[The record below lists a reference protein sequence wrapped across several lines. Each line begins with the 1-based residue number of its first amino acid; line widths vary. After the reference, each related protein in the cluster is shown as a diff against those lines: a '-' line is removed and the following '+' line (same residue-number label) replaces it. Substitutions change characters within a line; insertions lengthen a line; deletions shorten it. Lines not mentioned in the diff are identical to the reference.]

1 MTQADS
7 MIEFERR
14 RMVELLSELT
24 TAEGMRPSLLEG
36 VKLMRADQCHP
47 RTPVLYDPS
56 IVIVASGRKKG
67 FVGERCIVY
76 DASNY
81 LVLTVPLPFE
91 CQTEVADGEPLLGL
105 SIRIDMAMLS
115 ELALKIDVRKKQMDA
130 DALSSIC
137 ATPLDL
143 EMTQAAV
150 RLLRCLRSP
159 VDAHVLGP
167 SIVREITYRVLCGA
181 RGSAL
186 LALLARSSQMAQI
199 LATLQQIHL
208 KFAEPLEVAGMA
220 EESGMSISAFHHA
233 FKAVTATSP
242 LQYLKS
248 IRLHKARM
256 LMVHDG
262 LGAAIAADRVGY
274 ESASQFSREFKRY
287 FGHAPVEEADRLRSM
302 LGVQAAAAVVNS
314 FQPLVD

>member
-1 MTQADS
+1 MT
-7 MIEFERR
+7 IEAQQR
-14 RMVELLSELT
+14 RMVALLSELT
-24 TAEGMRPSLLEG
+24 TGEGMRPSILEG
-36 VKLMRADQCHP
+36 VKLTRADRCYP

-67 FVGERCIVY
+67 FVGDKCVIY
-76 DASNY
+76 DANNY

-91 CQTEVADGEPLLGL
+91 CETETVNDEPLLGV
-105 SIRIDMAMLS
+105 SIRIDMSTLS
-115 ELALKIDVRKKQMDA
+115 ELALKIDVRKRQSSP

-137 ATPLDL
+137 ATPLDP
-143 EMTQAAV
+143 EMMESTI
-150 RLLRCLRSP
+150 RLLKCMQSP
-159 VDAHVLGP
+159 VDAKVLGP
-167 SIVREITYRVLCGA
+167 SIIREITYRVLLGA
-181 RGSAL
+181 RGDAL

-199 LATLQQIHL
+199 FATLQQIHM
-208 KFAEPLEVAGMA
+208 KYAEPLEVTRMA
-220 EESGMSISAFHHA
+220 EESGMSVSAFHHT

-256 LMVHDG
+256 MMVHDG

-287 FGHAPVEEADRLRSM
+287 FGNAPTEEVWHVRKM
-302 LGVQAAAAVVNS
+302 LGLEAQADFVEV
-314 FQPLVD
+314 

>member
-1 MTQADS
+1 MT
-7 MIEFERR
+7 IEPDRR

-24 TAEGMRPSLLEG
+24 TGEGMRPSALEG
-36 VKLMRADQCHP
+36 VKLMRADRCYA

-56 IVIVASGRKKG
+56 MVIVASGRKKG
-67 FVGERCIVY
+67 FIGEKCIIY

-91 CQTEVADGEPLLGL
+91 CETEASDDEPMLGI
-105 SIRIDMAMLS
+105 SIRIDMGTLS
-115 ELALKIDVRKKQMDA
+115 ELALKIDVRKKQNGT

-137 ATPLDL
+137 ATPLDG
-143 EMTQAAV
+143 EMTEAAV
-150 RLLRCLRSP
+150 RLLKCLRSP
-159 VDAHVLGP
+159 VEANVLGP

-181 RGSAL
+181 RGEAL

-199 LATLQQIHL
+199 LAALQQIHV
-208 KFAEPLEVAGMA
+208 KYAEPLEVARMA
-220 EESGMSISAFHHA
+220 EDNGMSISAFHHT

-262 LGAAIAADRVGY
+262 LGAAVAADRVGY

-287 FGHAPVEEADRLRSM
+287 FGHAPSEEASRLRTM
-302 LGVQAAAAVVNS
+302 IGVMG
-314 FQPLVD
+314 